1 MSSSGMQRR
10 TQYMRQ
16 ASEFH
21 LCANQKTLQSV
32 QDYKHL
38 GNIYFTYTTFNGD
51 IITIGF
57 SLEVF
62 I

>member
-1 MSSSGMQRR
+1 
-10 TQYMRQ
+10 MRQ

-38 GNIYFTYTTFNGD
+38 GNMYFTYTPFNSD